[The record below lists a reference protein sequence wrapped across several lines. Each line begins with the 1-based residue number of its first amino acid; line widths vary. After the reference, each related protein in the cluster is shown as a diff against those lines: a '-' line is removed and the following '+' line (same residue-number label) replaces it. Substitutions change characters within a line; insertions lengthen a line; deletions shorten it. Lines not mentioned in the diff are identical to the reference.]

1 MNLSS
6 KPEVIGIASGKGGVG
21 KTTVSVNLAVALAAQ
36 GKRVLLFDAD
46 LGLANAQI
54 ALGHRAP
61 FNMSHVISGEKS
73 LADIVTTTAQGV
85 RLIPGGSGLL
95 DMAALG
101 HKEAAGVVQAFSEL
115 EEDLD
120 YLIVDIAAGISP
132 QVMTF
137 MRAVQRRLIVV
148 RDEPSSIADAYGTI
162 KVLAQEGA
170 ADQIYLVP
178 NMVDSQAAGEM
189 LFKRIQDVSLRFL
202 GQPLHYLGSIEADE
216 MVLTS
221 LRQHKPLVALAPG
234 SLASRNF
241 RALANEI
248 GQLSPLE
255 GSLGGLSFFIE
266 RQLS

>member
-1 MNLSS
+1 
-6 KPEVIGIASGKGGVG
+6 
-21 KTTVSVNLAVALAAQ
+21 
-36 GKRVLLFDAD
+36 
-46 LGLANAQI
+46 
-54 ALGHRAP
+54 
-61 FNMSHVISGEKS
+61 
-73 LADIVTTTAQGV
+73 
-85 RLIPGGSGLL
+85 
-95 DMAALG
+95 MAALG
-101 HKEAAGVVQAFSEL
+101 PKEAAGVVQAFSEI

-137 MRAVQRRLIVV
+137 MKAVQRRLIVV

-162 KVLAQEGA
+162 KVLTQESA

-202 GQPLHYLGSIEADE
+202 GQPLHYLGSIESDE

-241 RALANEI
+241 RALAKEI
-248 GQLSPLE
+248 SQLSPLE
-255 GSLGGLSFFIE
+255 GSPGGLSFFLE